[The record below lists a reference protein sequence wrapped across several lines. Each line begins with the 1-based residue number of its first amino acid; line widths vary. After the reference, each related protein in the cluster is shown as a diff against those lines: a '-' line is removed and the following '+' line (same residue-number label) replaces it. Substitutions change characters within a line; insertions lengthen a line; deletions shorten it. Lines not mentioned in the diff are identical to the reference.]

1 MHPHHDQQSQQ
12 GPYGPPAQPWQE
24 TSQTAGPPRQPYL
37 PPRQA
42 PRRAEKKKPR
52 WLIAAAVVGVLALG
66 GAILQLVDGDEEPA
80 TTAAASPAASTGV
93 PTPDAG
99 QRAAYLAALQ
109 EIDPGLAANEER
121 AIRRGRAVC
130 DRIIHPRE
138 NPSVEEYTV
147 AALSGGTTTIDQ
159 AQARQVIEAVKAWCR

>member
-1 MHPHHDQQSQQ
+1 MHPNQQQWPPHQQ
-12 GPYGPPAQPWQE
+12 PAQPYGQPSRPPYPPHP
-24 TSQTAGPPRQPYL
+24 TQHRAG
-37 PPRQA
+37 
-42 PRRAEKKKPR
+42 KKRSP
-52 WLIAAAVVGVLALG
+52 WLIVAAVVGVLALG
-66 GAILQLVDGDEEPA
+66 GAVLQLADGGEDGGPA
-80 TTAAASPAASTGV
+80 ATASASASPAAGV